1 MSAALKMDWPVEDRH
16 DAVNPEEMLDRA
28 RALVPVLAAREK
40 EALKER
46 QIPAATMD
54 DFRASG
60 LLRLLQPRRFGGLQ
74 GSVALFSRV
83 VEELAYGCASSA
95 WVYSVFGEHSW
106 IIASMPERGQ
116 LDVWGENPH
125 AVASSS
131 LAPRG
136 VARSVPGGYRLSGRY
151 PFSSGCGHAQWAIV
165 GAFCD
170 EPGRDQRYMLVPM
183 SEVEI
188 LDDWEVVGLRAS
200 GSKTL
205 ILEDVF
211 IPDHR
216 TALLGD
222 MAKGNPPGRLAHPD
236 YPLLSAPRY
245 YLCVYSQMAVALT
258 LGRRAVDFVAAALQ
272 GRTSGGVRK
281 VPDSEVVQLKFAQ
294 SAAEIDAATLIFRT
308 GRQIATDKVNAGL
321 PILAEEVAARHRDVA
336 FMHQLVRAA
345 VERLCDISGTSW
357 VYDSS
362 PLQAMLRDVLTTTT
376 HGVVNPQLAM
386 VPYGRLRLGAA
397 LPAKA

>member
-1 MSAALKMDWPVEDRH
+1 MSAALKMKRSDDCHVSI
-16 DAVNPEEMLDRA
+16 DADEMVARA
-28 RALVPVLAAREK
+28 RALVPVLASREAG
-40 EALKER
+40 ALAAR
-46 QIPAATMD
+46 QIPPATMD
-54 DFRASG
+54 DFRSSG
-60 LLRLLQPRRFGGLQ
+60 LVRMLQPRRFGGLQ
-74 GSVALFSRV
+74 GTVDLFSRI

-95 WVYSVFGEHSW
+95 WVYSVFGEHAW

-116 LDVWGENPH
+116 RDVWGENPD

-131 LAPRG
+131 LAPR
-136 VARSVPGGYRLSGRY
+136 AIAKSVPGGYRVSGRY

-170 EPGRDQRYMLVPM
+170 EPGRDQRYMMVPM
-183 SEVEI
+183 SEVEVI
-188 LDDWEVVGLRAS
+188 DDWEVVGLRAS
-200 GSKTL
+200 GSKTIVL
-205 ILEDVF
+205 HDAF

-216 TALLGD
+216 TALLSD
-222 MAKGNPPGRLAHPD
+222 MAKGNPPGRQAHPD
-236 YPLLSAPRY
+236 YALLSAPRY

-258 LGRRAVDFVAAALQ
+258 LGRRAVDFVAATMQ
-272 GRTSGGVRK
+272 SRVSGGVRK
-281 VPDSEVVQLKFAQ
+281 VSDSEVVQLKFAQ

-308 GRQIATDKVNAGL
+308 GRQAATEKVEAGL
-321 PILAEEVAARHRDVA
+321 PIPAEEVAARHRDVA
-336 FMHQLVRAA
+336 FMHQLIRSA

-386 VPYGRLRLGAA
+386 VPYGRLVLTPAA
-397 LPAKA
+397 ATEH